1 MSDYDTVRA
10 ALADAQLLAPKPLS
24 NKETRRLDVL
34 KERCSVLRARVE
46 CGAKTFYITE
56 WQRELTALEWAIQ
69 RIENQSQPQLGDHL
83 SELTDGGRSPAALE
97 RQEDGS

>member
-10 ALADAQLLAPKPLS
+10 ALADAQLLPKPLS
-24 NKETRRLDVL
+24 NRERGRLDVL

-69 RIENQSQPQLGDHL
+69 RIENQSQPQK
-83 SELTDGGRSPAALE
+83 DGQQP
-97 RQEDGS
+97 